1 MVGTQRTRGQ
11 QPTQHLD
18 LRRVSLNR
26 TCCITVPTFF
36 PGTHDQPEPRN
47 QGAQRRG
54 GGGRFLQS
62 GQLPDGTERA
72 QPCCADSQPTVTRTG
87 WKSPRLLDRR
97 PPKKKKK
104 SPAFQFFRLKCDLFG
119 PNSLKQSAVTR
130 HTVPKNMVTSRATPA
145 HKARNV
151 CFGHPS
157 HPAGGSAV
165 GDWVPGRRGFRPV
178 SAT

>member
-1 MVGTQRTRGQ
+1 MCRLTAHSYKNRLEIPQAVGQT
-11 QPTQHLD
+11 PTQ
-18 LRRVSLNR
+18 
-26 TCCITVPTFF
+26 
-36 PGTHDQPEPRN
+36 
-47 QGAQRRG
+47 
-54 GGGRFLQS
+54 
-62 GQLPDGTERA
+62 
-72 QPCCADSQPTVTRTG
+72 
-87 WKSPRLLDRR
+87 
-97 PPKKKKK
+97 KKKK